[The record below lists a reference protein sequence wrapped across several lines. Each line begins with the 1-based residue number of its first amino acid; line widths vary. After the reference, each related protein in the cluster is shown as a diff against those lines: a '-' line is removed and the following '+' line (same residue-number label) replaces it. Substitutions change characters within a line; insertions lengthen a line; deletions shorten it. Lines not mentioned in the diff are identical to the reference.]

1 MTVEVPNLANPP
13 LRFARRDR
21 LVYKRPI
28 AFLIIVRI
36 VRPKAFRV
44 NILFITANRLGDA
57 VLSTGILGTLIDRYP
72 GGQITVVCGPLAASL
87 FTEIPQ
93 VVRVI
98 ELVKKPRHG
107 HWWSL
112 WLQTAGTRWDLI
124 VDLRNTVVS
133 RLLRA
138 HRLKIFKGL
147 KPRQHMVEGLASL
160 LNAAPADAA
169 PRLWLNSGALEQV
182 AGSIERQVP
191 LLALAPGA
199 HGFGKRWPKE
209 RSAELATRLL
219 GPNGILAGGKLVVLG
234 APGEHQE
241 ADPVIAVL
249 PAERVID
256 LVGRTD
262 PLLAAA
268 WLARADLYVGN
279 DSGLTHLA
287 AAAGAPTLALFG
299 PGIPARYR
307 PWGASATYM
316 IAHDD
321 PNRMI
326 DICKIDDML
335 ALAEMEKLSVDQVVA
350 AAEARYALGCAA

>member
-1 MTVEVPNLANPP
+1 
-13 LRFARRDR
+13 
-21 LVYKRPI
+21 
-28 AFLIIVRI
+28 
-36 VRPKAFRV
+36 V

-72 GGQITVVCGPLAASL
+72 GAQITVACGPLAASL
-87 FTEIPQ
+87 FNEIPQ
-93 VVRVI
+93 VVSII

-112 WLQTAGTRWDLI
+112 WLRTVGRRWDLV

-133 RLLRA
+133 RLLRT
-138 HRLKIFKGL
+138 HTLKIFKGL

-160 LNAAPADAA
+160 LNADPKDAS
-169 PRLWLNSGALEQV
+169 PRLWMASAALEQV
-182 AGSIERQVP
+182 ADSIPRQVP

-209 RSAELATRLL
+209 RYAELAVRLL
-219 GPNGILAGGKLVVLG
+219 GPDGVLAGGKLVVLG
-234 APGEHQE
+234 APGEHRE
-241 ADPVIAVL
+241 ADPVIAAL
-249 PAERVID
+249 PPDRVID
-256 LVGRTD
+256 LVGQTD

-299 PGIPARYR
+299 PGLPARYR
-307 PWGASATYM
+307 PWGSSATYL
-316 IAHDD
+316 IADD
-321 PNRMI
+321 NPNRTI
-326 DICKIDDML
+326 DMCKIDDML

-350 AAEARYALGCAA
+350 AAETRYTLGCAA

>member
-1 MTVEVPNLANPP
+1 M
-13 LRFARRDR
+13 RDR
-21 LVYKRPI
+21 LVYNRPV
-28 AFLIIVRI
+28 AFLVIVRSL
-36 VRPKAFRV
+36 RPKALSV
-44 NILFITANRLGDA
+44 KILFITANRLGDA

-72 GGQITVVCGPLAASL
+72 GASITIACGPLAASL
-87 FTEIPQ
+87 FGEIPQ
-93 VVRVI
+93 VVRI
-98 ELVKKPRHG
+98 IALDKQPWHR

-112 WLQTAGTRWDLI
+112 WLQTVTTRWDLV

-133 RLLRA
+133 RLIRS
-138 HRLKIFKGL
+138 HRLKVFKGL
-147 KPRQHMVEGLASL
+147 KPRQHMVEGLARL
-160 LNAAPADAA
+160 LKAAPADAT
-169 PRLWLNSGALEQV
+169 PRLWLNSAALEQV
-182 AGSIERQVP
+182 AAAVPRQVP
-191 LLALAPGA
+191 LLAVAPGA

-209 RSAELATRLL
+209 RYAELATRLL
-219 GPNGILAGGKLVVLG
+219 APTGVLAGGRLVVLG
-234 APGEHQE
+234 GPDEHAE
-241 ADPVIAVL
+241 AAPVIAAL
-249 PAERVID
+249 PPDRVID
-256 LVGRTD
+256 MVGQTD

-307 PWGASATYM
+307 PWGASATYL

-321 PNRMI
+321 PNRTVDM
-326 DICKIDDML
+326 CKIDEML

>member
-1 MTVEVPNLANPP
+1 M
-13 LRFARRDR
+13 
-21 LVYKRPI
+21 
-28 AFLIIVRI
+28 
-36 VRPKAFRV
+36 

-72 GGQITVVCGPLAASL
+72 GARITIACGPLAASL

-93 VVRVI
+93 VVRIV

-112 WLQTAGTRWDLI
+112 WLQTAGRRWDLV

-133 RLLRA
+133 RLLRT
-138 HRLKIFKGL
+138 RTLKVFKGL

-160 LNAAPADAA
+160 LNADPTDAG

-182 AGSIERQVP
+182 AAAIPRQIP

-209 RSAELATRLL
+209 RFAALAIRLL
-219 GPNGILAGGKLVVLG
+219 APDGVLAGGKLVVLG
-234 APGEHQE
+234 APGEHKE
-241 ADPVIAVL
+241 ADPVIAAL
-249 PAERVID
+249 PADRVID
-256 LVGRTD
+256 LVGQTD

-299 PGIPARYR
+299 PGLPIRYR
-307 PWGASATYM
+307 PWGASATYL
-316 IAHDD
+316 IANDD
-321 PNRMI
+321 PNRTI
-326 DICKIDDML
+326 DMCKIDDML